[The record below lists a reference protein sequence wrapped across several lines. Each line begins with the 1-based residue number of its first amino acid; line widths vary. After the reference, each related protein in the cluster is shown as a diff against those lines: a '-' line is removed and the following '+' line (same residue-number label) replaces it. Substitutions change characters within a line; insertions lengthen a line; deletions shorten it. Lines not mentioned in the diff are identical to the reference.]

1 MEEMVENKAPKK
13 SVKKNF
19 VYNLIYQIL
28 VLIIPIVVTPY
39 VSRILLSDGV
49 GQYSF
54 STSIVYYFSLFAALG
69 FGYYAQREIAKVQ
82 DNKAKQSKIFW
93 EIVIVRLVSS
103 LVAFGALIGL
113 IQIPYFA
120 DYKTLLYILSLTVLA
135 VSIDVSFVFQG
146 NEDFKMVALIG
157 LISKVIVV
165 ALVFIFIKVQS
176 DLWKYTLINAI
187 SPILTAVMMWPFLKK
202 YLVPVKFFT
211 LNPWKHLG
219 PCLRLFVPTIAIS
232 VYTMLDKTM
241 IGLLIPGTTTVIK
254 NGVET
259 TVKISDLENG
269 YYNQA
274 EKIIKMFVTVVTSLG
289 TVMIPRNSFFFANH
303 EEEKGN
309 ENVKKGLRFAYFL
322 ALPLM
327 FGVIAVANNFSPW
340 FFGDGYEK
348 VPLLMMVFSPLILA
362 IGLNNVYGVQYL
374 ISSGKDKIFTISVT
388 IGAAIN
394 ICLNSFLIYY
404 YQSVGAA
411 IASVCAEFSILIF
424 QMIYCRKTF
433 KISSVLLMSW
443 KYVVASL
450 VMFIPCYFMGVYLS
464 SSILNTFLIVL
475 VGVVVYA
482 LMLLLLKDSF
492 LLSIIGQIKNKF
504 RTRFSKQ
511 K

>member
-1 MEEMVENKAPKK
+1 MDEKLISKTPKK

-19 VYNLIYQIL
+19 VYNLVYQLL
-28 VLIIPIVVTPY
+28 VLIIPIAVTPY

-69 FGYYAQREIAKVQ
+69 FGYYAQREIAKAQ
-82 DNKAKQSKIFW
+82 DDKEKQSKIFW

-103 LVAFGALIGL
+103 LIAFCALIGL

-135 VSIDVSFVFQG
+135 VSIDVSFVFRG

-165 ALVFIFIKVQS
+165 ALIFIFIKVQS

-187 SPILTAVMMWPFLKK
+187 SPILTAIMMWPFLKK
-202 YLVPVKFFT
+202 YLVPVKIST

-241 IGLLIPGTTTVIK
+241 IGFLISGTTTVIK

-269 YYNQA
+269 YYTQA
-274 EKIIKMFVTVVTSLG
+274 EKVIKMFVTVVTALG

-303 EEEKGN
+303 EEEKVK
-309 ENVKKGLRFAYFL
+309 ENVLQAIRFVYFL
-322 ALPLM
+322 SFPLM
-327 FGVIAVANNFSPW
+327 LGVIAVANNFAPW
-340 FFGDGYEK
+340 FFGDGYEE
-348 VPLLMMVFSPLILA
+348 VPLLMMVFSPIILF
-362 IGLNNVYGVQYL
+362 IGLSNVYGVQFL
-374 ISSGKDKIFTISVT
+374 IPSGKDKMFTISVT
-388 IGAAIN
+388 TGAVVN
-394 ICLNSFLIYY
+394 ICLNAVLIYY
-404 YQSVGAA
+404 FKALGAT
-411 IASVCAEFSILIF
+411 IASVCAELTVTLF

-433 KISSVLLMSW
+433 KISNVLLMSW
-443 KYVVASL
+443 KYALASL
-450 VMFIPCYFMGVYLS
+450 IMFVPCYFMGVYLS

-475 VGVVVYA
+475 VGVVTYGLV
-482 LMLLLLKDSF
+482 LLLLKDQF
-492 LLSIIGQIKNKF
+492 VISIILQIKNKF
-504 RTRFSKQ
+504 KRKINH
-511 K
+511 